1 MVCRNDT
8 HNIELVQKVVYI
20 VILPP
25 TANPT
30 IKNLHLKILY
40 KMETTL
46 ACVDIL
52 QICSSY
58 EDLWHILQCLIK
70 YDICIKCEQYL

>member
-1 MVCRNDT
+1 MVCRYDT

-52 QICSSY
+52 
-58 EDLWHILQCLIK
+58 
-70 YDICIKCEQYL
+70 

>member
-1 MVCRNDT
+1 MVCRNNT

-30 IKNLHLKILY
+30 NKNLHLKILY

-52 QICSSY
+52 
-58 EDLWHILQCLIK
+58 
-70 YDICIKCEQYL
+70 